1 MATYVTLFKFTDQ
14 GLKNIKDTV
23 KRVEAAKQALE
34 AAGGKLKEVL
44 WLQGEYDLLAIAEW
58 DDESSAMAMNLNVA
72 KQGNAIPRT
81 SRAFTIAEMEEILTK
96 VA

>member
-14 GLKNIKDTV
+14 GLKNIKESV
-23 KRVEAAKQALE
+23 KRVEATKRDVE

-58 DDESSAMAMNLNVA
+58 DDEASAMAMNLNVA
-72 KQGNAIPRT
+72 KRGNAIPRT
-81 SRAFTIAEMEEILTK
+81 ARAFTVAEMEKILTK